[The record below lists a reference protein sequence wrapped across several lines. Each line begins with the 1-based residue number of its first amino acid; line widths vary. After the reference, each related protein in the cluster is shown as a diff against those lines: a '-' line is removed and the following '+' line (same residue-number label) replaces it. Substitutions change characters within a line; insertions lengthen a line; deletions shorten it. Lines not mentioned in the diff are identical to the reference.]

1 MEENN
6 GYVIDWYSMSS
17 EEVPSVTTPTFGGL
31 LSIVTPSETALI
43 QRSAVLH
50 AVTVVKKVNPEPICT

>member
-50 AVTVVKKVNPEPICT
+50 AVTVVK